1 METFLELVGK
11 RHSIR
16 KFLDKPVERDK
27 IDLCVEAAR
36 LAPSAENVQPWRF
49 VIIDDKEQLARL
61 SRAAFSGI
69 YKVTG
74 FASKAA
80 AIAILVARPDFLVNQ
95 VGARIQGTQFYL
107 LDMGIAGEHFVL
119 QAAELGIG
127 TCWIGWFNK
136 RKVQNLLKIPRTHK
150 ISALI
155 AMGYFEQEHVK
166 PKSRKNL
173 DEIRFYNQYRR

>member
-1 METFLELVGK
+1 METFLELVRK
-11 RHSIR
+11 RHSVR
-16 KFLDKPVERDK
+16 EFLDKPIERAK

-61 SRAAFSGI
+61 SRAAISGI

-74 FASKAA
+74 FVSKAA
-80 AIAILVARPDFLVNQ
+80 AVAVLVARLDIRANRI
-95 VGARIQGTQFYL
+95 GARIQGTQFYL
-107 LDMGIAGEHFVL
+107 LDMGIAGEHFVF
-119 QAAELGIG
+119 QAAEQGIG

-136 RKVQNLLKIPRTHK
+136 RKVHKLLKIPRAHK
-150 ISALI
+150 IPALI

-166 PKSRKNL
+166 LKPKKNL
-173 DEIRFYNQYRR
+173 DEIRFYNEYRG